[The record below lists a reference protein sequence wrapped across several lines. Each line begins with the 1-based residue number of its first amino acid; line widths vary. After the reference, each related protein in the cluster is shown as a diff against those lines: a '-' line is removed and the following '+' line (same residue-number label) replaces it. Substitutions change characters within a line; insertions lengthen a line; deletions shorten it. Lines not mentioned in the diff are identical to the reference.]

1 MVLGI
6 TRLTPLGRFRRAYRR
21 LDRPLQEEVDRAL
34 RELPNSA
41 ALPAGR
47 NLKKVRSPKNTWEIR
62 VNKGVRLTF
71 EVDNGTCVLRNVGE
85 HDKVLDDP

>member
-6 TRLTPLGRFRRAYRR
+6 ARLTPLGRFRRAYRR
-21 LDRPLQEEVDRAL
+21 LDSPLQEEVDRAL

-41 ALPAGR
+41 ALPTGR
-47 NLKKVRSPKNTWEIR
+47 NLKKVRSRTNTWEIR

-71 EVDNGTCVLRNVGE
+71 EVENGTCVLRNVGE

>member
-1 MVLGI
+1 M
-6 TRLTPLGRFRRAYRR
+6 
-21 LDRPLQEEVDRAL
+21 DRAL
-34 RELPNSA
+34 GELPNTV

-47 NLKKVRSPKNTWEIR
+47 SLKKVKSGKNTWEIR

-71 EVDNGTCVLRNVGE
+71 EVENGTCILRNVGD